1 MYEIVGDEVAARERR
16 ADAQRSIA
24 AILDAAVEKFGT
36 SPDASMTDIAKA
48 AGVGRVTL
56 YGHFASRDDLLHAA
70 VGHVIHQVQ
79 HAFSTVDTD
88 ALPPGEALE
97 AILRASWHMIERHR
111 AFFAAAMHHHNPGIE
126 HDHDEI
132 FRRLGAI
139 IARGQA
145 DGTFRSDQPVA
156 WLIAVCLGIVHA
168 AVVQTESG
176 QMTPTDAESAL
187 LTTIRSALLGGS
199 P

>member
-1 MYEIVGDEVAARERR
+1 VVR

-24 AILDAAVEKFGT
+24 AILDAAVEKFAT

-56 YGHFASRDDLLHAA
+56 YGHFASREDLLHAA

-88 ALPPGEALE
+88 ALPAGDALE
-97 AILRASWHMIERHR
+97 ATLRASWHMIERHR
-111 AFFAAAMHHHNPGIE
+111 AFFATAMHGHHPHIH

-145 DGTFRSDQPVA
+145 DGTFRTDQPVS
-156 WLIAVCLGIVHA
+156 WLIAVCMGVVHA
-168 AVVQTESG
+168 AVAQTDSG
-176 QMTPTDAESAL
+176 QMTPAAAEEAL
-187 LTTIRSALLGGS
+187 LATVRSAYRR
-199 P
+199 

>member
-1 MYEIVGDEVAARERR
+1 MVR

-56 YGHFASRDDLLHAA
+56 YGHFASREDLLHAA
-70 VGHVIHQVQ
+70 VGHMIHQVE
-79 HAFSTVDTD
+79 HAFSTVDAE
-88 ALPPGEALE
+88 ALPADEALE
-97 AILRASWHMIERHR
+97 ATLRASWHMIERHR
-111 AFFAAAMHHHNPGIE
+111 AFFATAMHHHDPAIA

-139 IARGQA
+139 MARGQA
-145 DGTFRSDQPVA
+145 DGAFRTDQPIS
-156 WLIAVCLGIVHA
+156 WLIAVCMGVVHA
-168 AVVQTESG
+168 AVTQTQSG
-176 QMTPTDAESAL
+176 QMTPAQAEAAL
-187 LTTIRSALLGGS
+187 LTTVRAALWGENR
-199 P
+199 